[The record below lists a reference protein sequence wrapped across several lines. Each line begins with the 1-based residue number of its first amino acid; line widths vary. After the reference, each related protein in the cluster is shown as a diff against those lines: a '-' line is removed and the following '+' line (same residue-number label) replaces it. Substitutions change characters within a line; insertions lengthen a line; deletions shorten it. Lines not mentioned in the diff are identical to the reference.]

1 MTGKEWHSS
10 SSLYCLMFIWV
21 AGFVMRV
28 KFYNGFTAS
37 NLTAD
42 LSGIC
47 WNSKNQDNS
56 TYKNFDF
63 WGVEWDQRVMIRM
76 KSWNIAVQK
85 WLNDCCYNRCWYL
98 TSIDFKFGGKRF
110 VIKKFN
116 KSYAA

>member
-1 MTGKEWHSS
+1 MTGKEWHLS

-63 WGVEWDQRVMIRM
+63 WGVEWDQRVRVRM
-76 KSWNIAVQK
+76 
-85 WLNDCCYNRCWYL
+85 
-98 TSIDFKFGGKRF
+98 
-110 VIKKFN
+110 
-116 KSYAA
+116 